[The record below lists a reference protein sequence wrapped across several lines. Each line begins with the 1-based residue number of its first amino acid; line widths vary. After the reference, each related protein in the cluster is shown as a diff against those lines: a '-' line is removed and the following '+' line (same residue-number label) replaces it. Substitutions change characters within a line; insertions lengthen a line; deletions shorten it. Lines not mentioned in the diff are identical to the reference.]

1 MDDVESKHCCDSIA
15 FELMGTDC
23 YHFRDSSSRAA
34 LTFKELQ
41 LSGENCE
48 FCAGLAKLI
57 GYRSKQPAT
66 WVDDYRYP
74 RRRDGERSMPTEEEM
89 KNAHVHISIHGIK
102 EARNWSFGFEGTSH
116 RTVLDVRVTPS
127 SQSNFHFE
135 ITLQRSGPGGRVPV
149 TRKSEDEYGQDTIT
163 YEAPGG
169 WRVGSVDADGPQP
182 ATQVAS
188 LETALGRIRSLEVD
202 YTMLR
207 GWLDLCLSHE
217 AHDVCRQDEEGIHIP
232 GFRLVDVE
240 DMCIW
245 EDREEHAPP
254 FATLSYVWGTEP
266 FLRLVKDNLEALMT
280 PGSLRNAPLPLT
292 ISDAIEVCRNL
303 QIRYIWID
311 SLCIIQDDESD
322 MLETIDSMDTI
333 YRQSIVTI
341 VAAAGVNAHAGIP
354 GVRPGTRTLVQQ
366 QLEVRGVPLI
376 DSVDHRQLRMQTS
389 YEEPQWISGT
399 PWAQRAWTFQ
409 EALVSRR
416 ILFFTAE
423 LVYWSCHQGLLSED
437 TVEHFEHLT
446 RSVRLD
452 DHFDPLE
459 YQQIATTFSRR
470 RLTFES
476 DLGRAYLGTQNYLDT
491 KWGGQKFSWGLPHGA
506 FGSFLMWE
514 WDFSTTRRQ
523 RQGTHPIK
531 ETNGT
536 IARVP
541 FPTWSWMG
549 WMEGGQLIHFFGDEP
564 AAHSPLFYTFDRAS
578 SLVEIQDGQHWRSLP
593 KPIADLLLGE
603 SAGSGEVPSNRK
615 TELLET
621 EIPPELS
628 ATPPLKHRALLFYS
642 QTATLRYDPSAG
654 IKATSSLNIPSG
666 LKMTRREYPFPI
678 MIGENFY
685 EILEDHQKDEANDE
699 NNKDS
704 LRDIKLVA
712 VFGGQMTKP
721 RKFRGKFRIYI
732 WPVIETSPGVW
743 VRASYMSTV
752 IFQDLWNILPRKKWE
767 LISIV

>member
-1 MDDVESKHCCDSIA
+1 MGDLGSTHCCDSIA
-15 FELMGTDC
+15 FELIGTDAF
-23 YHFRDSSSRAA
+23 HFRDSNSRAS
-34 LTFKELQ
+34 LSLKELR

-57 GYRSKQPAT
+57 DYRSKQPAT
-66 WVDDYRYP
+66 WADNYRNP
-74 RRRDGERSMPTEEEM
+74 QRRDGERAMPMEEEM
-89 KNAHVHISIHGIK
+89 KDAHVQISVHGIK

-116 RTVLDVRVTPS
+116 RTVLDVWVIIGGP
-127 SQSNFHFE
+127 SNFYFE
-135 ITLQRSGPGGRVPV
+135 MLLQRAGPGGRVPV
-149 TRKSEDEYGQDTIT
+149 THKSEAEYGQDTIT

-169 WRVGSVDADGPQP
+169 WRVGSVDDDGPRP

-188 LETALGRIRSLEVD
+188 LETALGRSRPLEVD

-217 AHDVCRQDEEGIHIP
+217 DHDLCQQDNGGIHVP

-240 DMCIW
+240 NMCIW
-245 EDREEHAPP
+245 DADGHAPP
-254 FATLSYVWGTEP
+254 FATLSYVWGAEP
-266 FLRLVKDNLEALMT
+266 FLRLVKDNLETLMT
-280 PGSLRNAPLPLT
+280 PGSLRNASLPLT

-322 MLETIDSMDTI
+322 MLATIDRMDSI
-333 YRQSIVTI
+333 YRQSVVTI

-354 GVRPGTRTLVQQ
+354 GVRPGTKTLVQQ

-376 DSVDHRQLRMQTS
+376 DSVDHRQLRSQTS
-389 YEEPQWISGT
+389 YQEPEWISRT

-423 LVYWSCHQGLLSED
+423 LVYWSCRQGLLSED
-437 TVEHFEHLT
+437 TVEYFESPKT
-446 RSVRLD
+446 RLRLD
-452 DHFDPLE
+452 DKFDPLE
-459 YQQIATTFSRR
+459 YQHIATTFSRR

-476 DLGRAYLGTQNYLDT
+476 DLGRAYLGTQNYLDA
-491 KWGGQKFSWGLPHGA
+491 KWGGQMFSWGLPHGA

-514 WDFSTTRRQ
+514 WDFDPARRQ

-531 ETNGT
+531 EANGT
-536 IARVP
+536 IARVA

-549 WMEGGQLIHFFGDEP
+549 WMEGGQLIHVFGDEP

-578 SLVEIQDGQHWRSLP
+578 ELVEIQDGQHWRSRP

-603 SAGSGEVPSNRK
+603 CAGSGEVPPSRK
-615 TELLET
+615 TELLEAD
-621 EIPPELS
+621 IPPELS
-628 ATPPLKHRALLFYS
+628 ATPFLKHRALIFYS
-642 QTATLRYDPSAG
+642 QTAKLRYDSSAG
-654 IKATSSLNIPSG
+654 FKATSSLNTPSG
-666 LKMTRREYPFPI
+666 LRMTRREYPFPV

-685 EILEDHQKDEANDE
+685 EILEENQKDETNRE
-699 NNKDS
+699 NNKES

-712 VFGGQMTKP
+712 VFGGHMTKP

-752 IFQDLWNILPRKKWE
+752 VFQDLWNILPRKKWE

>member
-1 MDDVESKHCCDSIA
+1 MDDVESTHCCESIS
-15 FELMGTDC
+15 FELIGTDS
-23 YHFRDSSSRAA
+23 YHFRDSNSRAA

-41 LSGENCE
+41 LSGESCE
-48 FCAGLAKLI
+48 FCAGLARLI
-57 GYRSKQPAT
+57 DYRSRQPAT
-66 WVDDYRYP
+66 WAGSYRYP
-74 RRRDGERSMPTEEEM
+74 QRRDGERAMPTEEEM
-89 KNAHVHISIHGIK
+89 KGAHVQISIHGAK

-116 RTVLDVRVTPS
+116 RTVLDVRVMIGGPS
-127 SQSNFHFE
+127 NLHFE
-135 ITLQRSGPGGRVPV
+135 MLLQRAGPGGRVPGGG
-149 TRKSEDEYGQDTIT
+149 YGDDTIT
-163 YEAPGG
+163 YDAPGG
-169 WRVGSVDADGPQP
+169 WRVSSVGDDRPRP

-188 LETALGRIRSLEVD
+188 LEAALGRSRPLEVD

-217 AHDVCRQDEEGIHIP
+217 DHDLCQQDDEGIHIP

-240 DMCIW
+240 DMCIR
-245 EDREEHAPP
+245 EDTDEHAPP
-254 FATLSYVWGTEP
+254 FATLSYVWGKEP
-266 FLRLVKDNLEALMT
+266 FLRLVKDNLETLMT

-322 MLETIDSMDTI
+322 KLEIIDSMDSI
-333 YRQSIVTI
+333 YRQSVLTI
-341 VAAAGVNAHAGIP
+341 VAATGVNAHAGIP

-366 QLEVRGVPLI
+366 QLEIRGVPLI

-389 YEEPQWISGT
+389 YQEPEWISGT

-409 EALVSRR
+409 EALVARR

-423 LVYWSCHQGLLSED
+423 LVYWSCRQGLLSED
-437 TVEHFEHLT
+437 TVEYFEPLIK
-446 RSVRLD
+446 SMRLD
-452 DHFDPLE
+452 DEFDPLE

-470 RLTFES
+470 ELTFES
-476 DLGRAYLGTQNYLDT
+476 DLGRAYLGTQNYLDA

-514 WDFSTTRRQ
+514 WDFDTTRRQ

-531 ETNGT
+531 EANGT
-536 IARVP
+536 IARVA

-549 WMEGGQLIHFFGDEP
+549 WIEGGYLIHYFGDEP
-564 AAHSPLFYTFDRAS
+564 AAHSPLFHTFNRAS
-578 SLVEIQDGQHWRSLP
+578 ELVEIQDGQHWRSRP
-593 KPIADLLLGE
+593 HSIADLLLGE
-603 SAGSGEVPSNRK
+603 SAGSDEVPTNRK
-615 TELLET
+615 MELLEAD
-621 EIPPELS
+621 IPPELS
-628 ATPPLKHRALLFYS
+628 VTPFLKHRALLFYS
-642 QTATLRYDPSAG
+642 QTATLRYDSSAG
-654 IKATSSLNIPSG
+654 FKATSSADKPSG
-666 LKMTRREYPFPI
+666 LKMTRREYPFPV
-678 MIGENFY
+678 MIGDKFY
-685 EILEDHQKDEANDE
+685 KILEEHQKDE
-699 NNKDS
+699 NNGESNKET
-704 LRDIKLVA
+704 LRGIKLVA

-743 VRASYMSTV
+743 LRASYMSTV

-767 LISIV
+767 LISIA